1 MRKRTSK
8 KEPPEWKIVNGELI
22 VTKRGQATLKV
33 AKNPVKT
40 EDA

>member
-8 KEPPEWKIVNGELI
+8 KESPDWKIVNGELV
-22 VTKRGQATLKV
+22 VTKKGQAALR
-33 AKNPVKT
+33 ASKNPPRT